1 MFLIVPNVTFV
12 VKYLGTNCR
21 GGIIVYETIL
31 MVLEVL
37 VCLALIASVLLQSG
51 KSSGLSGSIGGGGET
66 FFGGKSSDMDAM
78 LAKAT
83 IVLGILFGII
93 TLLIARVS

>member
-37 VCLALIASVLLQSG
+37 VCLALIASVLLQ
-51 KSSGLSGSIGGGGET
+51 
-66 FFGGKSSDMDAM
+66 
-78 LAKAT
+78 
-83 IVLGILFGII
+83 
-93 TLLIARVS
+93 